1 MYIQLQCTKKDKE
14 IQISIKELY
23 KKKLPS
29 EETNEKH
36 RRYSSQ

>member
-23 KKKLPS
+23 KKINFRGNKR
-29 EETNEKH
+29 EA
-36 RRYSSQ
+36 